1 MVAAIDDGQPDAG
14 VAQGAGRIETA
25 ESTADDD
32 DMGNRHGK
40 ATDVLHGT
48 TARGHA
54 TDYTDNPVS

>member
-14 VAQGAGRIETA
+14 VAQGAGGIEAA

-40 ATDVLHGT
+40 ATAASWYH
-48 TARGHA
+48 RPRPA
-54 TDYTDNPVS
+54 TDNTVS